1 MAPSSAY
8 SRGGCLAGICGK
20 TTRAG
25 ADGLWRRATG
35 AVRNAAALHAVV
47 DALQGVAGV
56 EFVHPDGHHFNEI
69 AVRLPGTA
77 ADCIS
82 ALEAHGV
89 LPGFDLGRWS
99 DDRADQL
106 LVTATDQ
113 TRPEDIERLAT
124 AMAAWC
130 AEVVA

>member
-1 MAPSSAY
+1 M
-8 SRGGCLAGICGK
+8 
-20 TTRAG
+20 G
-25 ADGLWRRATG
+25 AMHMSLLGPEGVRSL

-47 DALQGVAGV
+47 RALEDVEGV
-56 EFVHPDGHHFNEI
+56 EHVHPDGHHFNEI
-69 AVRLPGTA
+69 AVRLPGPA
-77 ADCIS
+77 SACIE
-82 ALEAHGV
+82 ALEDHGV

-99 DDRADQL
+99 PDRANQL

-124 AMAAWC
+124 ALQVWC

>member
-1 MAPSSAY
+1 
-8 SRGGCLAGICGK
+8 
-20 TTRAG
+20 
-25 ADGLWRRATG
+25 
-35 AVRNAAALHAVV
+35 
-47 DALQGVAGV
+47 
-56 EFVHPDGHHFNEI
+56 DGHHFNEI
-69 AVRLPGTA
+69 AVKLPGPA
-77 ADCIS
+77 AACIE

-99 DDRADQL
+99 EARSNQL

-113 TRPEDIERLAT
+113 TRPEDIDRLAS